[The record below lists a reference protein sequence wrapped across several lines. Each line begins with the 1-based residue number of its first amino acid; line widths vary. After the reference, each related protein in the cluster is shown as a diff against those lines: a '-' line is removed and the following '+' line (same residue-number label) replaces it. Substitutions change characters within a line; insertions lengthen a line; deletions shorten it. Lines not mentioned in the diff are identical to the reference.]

1 MKTKPLAG
9 KVAVVAGS
17 TRGAGRGIA
26 CMLGEAGATVYC
38 TGRSVRGSLP
48 NNKRPETIEDTARM
62 VTDYGGQG
70 IAVQVDHTVPE
81 QVQALFKRVA
91 SDSGRLDVLVN
102 NANGDDLL
110 EWKAYWK
117 LSLEN
122 GFKSMERGIHTHLIT
137 THAALPLMLEHKGGL
152 VVGITD
158 EGGGTFFYGF
168 VKQSVM
174 KMAELL
180 APELIPH
187 GTTAVSMTP
196 GFLRSEAVLE
206 SYGVKESNW
215 RDAIEKD
222 PYFAASETPFFVGR
236 AVAALA
242 ADRRAILKAGML
254 LRSGELAQEY
264 GFTDIDGTRPNLAKV
279 WEPLLEEGWRRVAE
293 RVRSEFEKHGVDPA
307 DILEEDRQNLIFR
320 ARLSAEPPVWLKEV
334 VGPPGVAH
342 GNPDQI
348 AVAFYKRF
356 EELR

>member
-1 MKTKPLAG
+1 
-9 KVAVVAGS
+9 
-17 TRGAGRGIA
+17 
-26 CMLGEAGATVYC
+26 
-38 TGRSVRGSLP
+38 
-48 NNKRPETIEDTARM
+48 M
-62 VTDYGGQG
+62 VTEYGGTG
-70 IAVQVDHTVPE
+70 IAVQIDHTVPE

-91 SDSGRLDVLVN
+91 EDSGRLDVLVN

-110 EWKAYWK
+110 EWKSYWK
-117 LSLEN
+117 LSLDN
-122 GFKSMERGIHTHLIT
+122 GFKSMERGVHTHLIT
-137 THAALPLMLEHKGGL
+137 THAALPLMLKHKGGL

-174 KMAELL
+174 KIAELL

-187 GTTAVSMTP
+187 GITAVSMTP

-206 SYGVKESNW
+206 HFGVQESNW
-215 RDAIEKD
+215 RDAIQKD
-222 PYFAASETPFFVGR
+222 PFFAASETPFFVGR

-242 ADRRAILKAGML
+242 ADRRAILKTGML

-264 GFTDIDGTRPNLAKV
+264 GFTDIDGARPNLAKT
-279 WEPLLEEGWRRVAE
+279 WEPLMDEGWGKVVL

-307 DILEEDRQNLIFR
+307 AVLEEDRQNLTFR
-320 ARLSAEPPVWLKEV
+320 ARLSTEPPLWLNEV

-342 GNPDQI
+342 GDPNKI
-348 AVAFYKRF
+348 AIAFYKRF